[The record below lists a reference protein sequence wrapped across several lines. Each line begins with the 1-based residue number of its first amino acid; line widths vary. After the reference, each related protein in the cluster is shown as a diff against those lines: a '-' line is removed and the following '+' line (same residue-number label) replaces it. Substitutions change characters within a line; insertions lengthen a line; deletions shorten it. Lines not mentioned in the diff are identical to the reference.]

1 MTMMRS
7 GASTIGLL
15 AAALVAAGGVWLAW
29 SGGERAQPADFDR
42 AAVLALPGQFPRTA
56 DFDFV
61 PPEPGSYA
69 LPPIKPAAEG
79 VLLDHT
85 GTRVDLGALL
95 RGRISLVSFVYLTCA
110 DVNGCPLAMSL
121 LYGIEHASRTAP
133 LLRRYAQLVT
143 ISFDPKRDPPAALAA
158 LAELRRSDAA
168 AGRVM
173 DWHFLTGTSEEDLK
187 PLLAGFGQVVERG
200 ADLGRINHT
209 LRLFLVDAD
218 GRIRNIYGLGTM
230 DPRLLMSDIATLLL
244 EQAGAR

>member
-1 MTMMRS
+1 MRR
-7 GASTIGLL
+7 GVTTIGLL
-15 AAALVAAGGVWLAW
+15 AAAFAAAGGVWLTG
-29 SGGERAQPADFDR
+29 SGGQRVGRQAFDL
-42 AAVLALPGQFPRTA
+42 AALRALPDQFPRTA

-69 LPPIKPAAEG
+69 LPPIKPAASA

-85 GTRVDLGALL
+85 GVRVDLGSLL
-95 RGRISLVSFVYLTCA
+95 KGRISLVSFVYLTCT

-121 LYGIEHASRTAP
+121 LYEIEHASRTAAP
-133 LLRRYAQLVT
+133 LRVSVQLVT

-158 LAELRRSDAA
+158 LADPRRAEVA
-168 AGRVM
+168 AGHVM

-187 PLLAGFGQVVERG
+187 PLLKGFGQVVDRG
-200 ADLGRINHT
+200 TDLGRINHT
-209 LRLFLVDAD
+209 LRLFLVDAS

-244 EQAGAR
+244 EQAGAG